1 VTQKPPVDWDIT
13 QAQDTGPVFWD
24 KTRTIVLRSRL
35 TARLH
40 HWLEGYFPEKRLF
53 LRSDTETRF
62 IRLKSETQLVAWAG
76 GIVVV
81 GWTII
86 ATAILL
92 MDSIGSGNFRAQ
104 AQRDQMIYEDRLN
117 ALSSERDNR
126 AQEAVA
132 AQRRFTSALDQIS
145 IMQTELLSTEDQRR
159 ELETGLE
166 VVQTTLRTTMKARE
180 AARAQVAA
188 LSADGSASDLGALSA
203 QATGTVDLLADALA
217 ETAAERDLIAADAA
231 FALDHAAEME
241 LQLRLLE
248 EKNDEIFRQLEEA
261 MLVSVEPLDKMFRQ
275 AGLNPDRLLSAVRRG
290 YSGTGGP
297 LTPLQFSTKG
307 GAPDPDAAR
316 ANGILNRMDRIN
328 LYRIAAERA
337 PFDIPVKSNYR
348 FTSGFGQRWGRLHAG
363 TDFAG
368 PIGTPIYATA
378 DGVVT
383 FAGWS
388 SGYGRL
394 IKIQHE
400 FGIETRYAH
409 QSRLRV
415 SVGQR
420 VSRGQRIGD
429 MGNSG
434 RSTGPHLHYEV
445 RVGGKPV
452 NPMIYIRAGQ
462 DVF

>member
-1 VTQKPPVDWDIT
+1 M
-13 QAQDTGPVFWD
+13 
-24 KTRTIVLRSRL
+24 
-35 TARLH
+35 
-40 HWLEGYFPEKRLF
+40 LEKRFPEKRLF
-53 LRSDTETRF
+53 LRSEDETRF
-62 IRLKSETQLVAWAG
+62 IRLKPETQLLAWTG
-76 GIVVV
+76 GTLVI

-86 ATAILL
+86 STAILL
-92 MDSIGSGNFRAQ
+92 MDSIGAGNFRAQ
-104 AQRDQMIYEDRLN
+104 AQRDQALYEDRLN
-117 ALSSERDNR
+117 ALADERDAR
-126 AQEAVA
+126 AEEAVA
-132 AQRRFTSALDQIS
+132 AQARFSSALDQIS

-159 ELETGLE
+159 ELDTGLE
-166 VVQTTLRTTMKARE
+166 VVQATLRNVMKERE
-180 AARAQVAA
+180 AARDQLAA
-188 LSADGSASDLGALSA
+188 LTAEGGEGNAAAMSQEAS
-203 QATGTVDLLADALA
+203 GTVDLLAAALA
-217 ETAAERDLIAADAA
+217 QTAEERDMIAADAE
-231 FALDHAAEME
+231 FAIDHAAEME
-241 LQLRLLE
+241 LALRLLE

-275 AGLNPDRLLSAVRRG
+275 AGLNPDSLLRAVRRG
-290 YSGTGGP
+290 YSGQGGP
-297 LTPLQFSTKG
+297 LMPLQFSTKG

-316 ANGILNRMDRIN
+316 ANAILNKMDRIN

-337 PFDIPVKSNYR
+337 PFDLPVKSNYR

-363 TDFAG
+363 ADFAG

-383 FAGWS
+383 HAGWS

-394 IKIQHE
+394 VKIQHE

-415 SVGQR
+415 KVGQR

-429 MGNSG
+429 IGNSG

-445 RVGGKPV
+445 RVGGNPV

>member
-1 VTQKPPVDWDIT
+1 M
-13 QAQDTGPVFWD
+13 
-24 KTRTIVLRSRL
+24 RSRL
-35 TARLH
+35 TTKFH
-40 HWLEGYFPEKRLF
+40 GWLERHFPEKRLF
-53 LRSDTETRF
+53 LRSDSETRF
-62 IRLKSETQLVAWAG
+62 IRLTAETQLVAWTG
-76 GIVVV
+76 GTLVV

-92 MDSIGSGNFRAQ
+92 MDSIGAGNFRAQ
-104 AQRDQMIYEDRLN
+104 AQRDQMIYEQRLN
-117 ALSSERDNR
+117 SLSSERDLR
-126 AQEAVA
+126 AEEAVA
-132 AQRRFTSALDQIS
+132 AQRRFNSALEQIS
-145 IMQTELLSTEDQRR
+145 VMQSELLNTEDKRR

-166 VVQTTLRTTMKARE
+166 VVQSTLRDTMKARE
-180 AARAQVAA
+180 EARDKVAT
-188 LSADGSASDLGALSA
+188 LSADGAVANSGAISAETS
-203 QATGTVDLLADALA
+203 GTMNILADALR

-231 FALDHAAEME
+231 FALDHASEME
-241 LQLRLLE
+241 NELRLMQE
-248 EKNDEIFRQLEEA
+248 RNDEIFRQLEEA
-261 MLVSVEPLDKMFRQ
+261 MMVSVEPLDKMFRQ
-275 AGLNPDRLLSAVRRG
+275 AGLNPDNLLSAVRRG

-307 GAPDPDAAR
+307 GGPDPDASR
-316 ANGILNRMDRIN
+316 ANGILDRMDRIN

-337 PFDIPVKSNYR
+337 PFDIPVKSNFR

-368 PIGTPIYATA
+368 PVGTPIYATA
-378 DGVVT
+378 DGVVVS
-383 FAGWS
+383 AGWS

-409 QSRLRV
+409 LNAMHV

-445 RVGGKPV
+445 RVGGYPV

>member
-1 VTQKPPVDWDIT
+1 M
-13 QAQDTGPVFWD
+13 
-24 KTRTIVLRSRL
+24 RSRL
-35 TARLH
+35 TSKLH
-40 HWLEGYFPEKRLF
+40 GWLESHFPEKRLF
-53 LRSDTETRF
+53 LRSDSETRF
-62 IRLKSETQLVAWAG
+62 IRLTAETQLVVWTG
-76 GIVVV
+76 GTLVV

-92 MDSIGSGNFRAQ
+92 MDSIGAGNFRAQ
-104 AQRDQMIYEDRLN
+104 AQRDQMIYEQRLN
-117 ALSSERDNR
+117 SLSSERDLR
-126 AQEAVA
+126 AEEAVA
-132 AQRRFTSALDQIS
+132 AQHRFNSALEQIS
-145 IMQTELLSTEDQRR
+145 LMQSELLNTEDKRR

-166 VVQTTLRTTMKARE
+166 VVQSTLRDTMKARE
-180 AARAQVAA
+180 EARDQVAA
-188 LSADGSASDLGALSA
+188 LSADGAEANSGAISAEIS
-203 QATGTVDLLADALA
+203 GTMNILADALR

-231 FALDHAAEME
+231 FALDHASEIE
-241 LQLRLLE
+241 NELRLMQ

-261 MLVSVEPLDKMFRQ
+261 MMVSVEPLDKMFRQ
-275 AGLNPDRLLSAVRRG
+275 AGLNPDNLLSAVRRG

-307 GAPDPDAAR
+307 GGPDPDASR
-316 ANGILNRMDRIN
+316 ANGILDRMDRIN

-337 PFDIPVKSNYR
+337 PFDIPVKSNFR

-368 PIGTPIYATA
+368 PVGTPIYATA
-378 DGVVT
+378 DGVVVS
-383 FAGWS
+383 ASWS

-409 QSRLRV
+409 LNAMNV

-445 RVGGKPV
+445 RVGGSPV

>member
-1 VTQKPPVDWDIT
+1 MGRDRDEAVK
-13 QAQDTGPVFWD
+13 
-24 KTRTIVLRSRL
+24 SRL
-35 TARLH
+35 TQAIH
-40 HWLEGYFPEKRLF
+40 HKLEKWFPEKRLF

-62 IRLKSETQLVAWAG
+62 IRLMPETQLIGWAG
-76 GIVVV
+76 AVVVV

-86 ATAILL
+86 STAILL
-92 MDSIGSGNFRAQ
+92 MDSIGAGNFRAQ
-104 AQRDQMIYEDRLN
+104 AQRDQMIYEQRLN
-117 ALSSERDNR
+117 SLSAERDAR
-126 AQEAVA
+126 AEEAVA
-132 AQRRFTSALDQIS
+132 AQQRFSSALAQIS
-145 IMQTELLSTEDQRR
+145 TMQSELLALEDQRR

-166 VVQTTLRTTMKARE
+166 VVQATLRNTMKQRE
-180 AARAQVAA
+180 AARDQIAS
-188 LSADGSASDLGALSA
+188 LTDDGSAGPTT
-203 QATGTVDLLADALA
+203 ATISQEAESTVDLLASALA
-217 ETAAERDLIAADAA
+217 ETTAERDMIASDAA

-241 LQLRLLE
+241 LELRLLQE
-248 EKNDEIFRQLEEA
+248 RNDEIFRQLEEA
-261 MLVSVEPLDKMFRQ
+261 MTISVEPLDKMFRN
-275 AGLNPDRLLSAVRRG
+275 AGLSPDSLISAVRRG

-316 ANGILNRMDRIN
+316 ANGILDAMDRIN
-328 LYRIAAERA
+328 LYRIAAEKA
-337 PFDIPVKSNYR
+337 PFDIPVKSNFR

-368 PIGTPIYATA
+368 PIGTPIYSTA

-383 FAGWS
+383 HASWS

-409 QSRLRV
+409 LNSMRV

-445 RVGGKPV
+445 RVGGSPV
-452 NPMIYIRAGQ
+452 NPMTYIRAGQ

>member
-1 VTQKPPVDWDIT
+1 M
-13 QAQDTGPVFWD
+13 
-24 KTRTIVLRSRL
+24 RSKL
-35 TARLH
+35 TARVH
-40 HWLEGYFPEKRLF
+40 QMLEKRFPEKRLF
-53 LRSDTETRF
+53 LRSEDETRF
-62 IRLKSETQLVAWAG
+62 IRLKSETQLVAWTG
-76 GIVVV
+76 GTLVI

-86 ATAILL
+86 STAILL

-104 AQRDQMIYEDRLN
+104 AQRDQMLYEHRLN
-117 ALSSERDNR
+117 ALSDERDAR
-126 AQEAVA
+126 AEEAIA
-132 AQRRFTSALDQIS
+132 AQARFSSALEQIS
-145 IMQTELLSTEDQRR
+145 IMQTELLSTEDKRR
-159 ELETGLE
+159 ELETGIE
-166 VVQTTLRTTMKARE
+166 VVQATLRNVMKQRE
-180 AARAQVAA
+180 AARDQVAS
-188 LSADGSASDLGALSA
+188 LSADGVGNVAAAMSQEAS
-203 QATGTVDLLADALA
+203 GTVDLLASALA
-217 ETAAERDLIAADAA
+217 DTAAERDMIAADAE
-231 FALDHAAEME
+231 FAIDHAAEME
-241 LQLRLLE
+241 LELRLLQ

-261 MLVSVEPLDKMFRQ
+261 MLVSVEPLDKMFRN
-275 AGLNPDRLLSAVRRG
+275 AGLNPDSLLSAVRRG

-297 LTPLQFSTKG
+297 LMPLQFSTKG

-316 ANGILNRMDRIN
+316 ANAILNKMDRIN

-337 PFDIPVKSNYR
+337 PFDLPVKSNYR

-363 TDFAG
+363 ADFAG

-383 FAGWS
+383 HAGWS

-394 IKIQHE
+394 VKIQHE

-415 SVGQR
+415 KVGQR

-429 MGNSG
+429 IGNSG

-445 RVGGKPV
+445 RVGGRPV